1 MAMVVSACN
10 TRSVQAGTTT
20 YRDVLIKDLVTWLN
34 RGSPDEY
41 LELFKIEE
49 IVPYFMTDYRT
60 IIFNAKP
67 EYRAILYGGDGLFCC
82 KYDEELYLSFDFQ
95 QDIPMLWNNHSIFD
109 LQLGIPNNLLTREGA
124 TRIQKVYDTKAF
136 DYSILYLTYSEEQ

>member
-1 MAMVVSACN
+1 MPMVVSACN

-34 RGSPDEY
+34 RGSSDEY

-49 IVPYFMTDYRT
+49 IVPYFMTDYGT

-67 EYRAILYGGDGLFCC
+67 EYRAILYGGDGLFRC

-109 LQLGIPNNLLTREGA
+109 LQLGIPNNLLTREDGI
-124 TRIQKVYDTKAF
+124 RIQEVYDTKAF
-136 DYSILYLTYSEEQ
+136 DYSILDLTYSEDK